1 MILIRRSIDRG
12 HADHGWLQ
20 AKHSFSFA
28 GYRDPAHMR
37 FRALRVINEDVVQG
51 GAGFSP
57 HDHQDME
64 ILTYILDGA
73 LEHKDSTGG
82 GGVIRPGD
90 LQYMSAGTGVTHSEF
105 NASKTAPVHLLQIW
119 LFPDR
124 AGHAPRYDQKT
135 FGDERKGALR
145 LVASPDGAHG
155 SLAIRQDARLYA
167 SILDEGATLSHAFAP
182 GRYGYLQLA
191 RGGLEIGGAI
201 MQPGDGAKIDGEAM
215 LSIKALADGTE
226 FLLFDLA

>member
-1 MILIRRSIDRG
+1 
-12 HADHGWLQ
+12 
-20 AKHSFSFA
+20 
-28 GYRDPAHMR
+28 
-37 FRALRVINEDVVQG
+37 VVQA

-64 ILTYILDGA
+64 ILTYILEGA

-105 NASKTAPVHLLQIW
+105 NASKTASVHLLQIW

-124 AGHAPRYDQKT
+124 AGYQPRYDQKT

-145 LVASPDGAHG
+145 LVASPDGAEG

-167 SILDEGATLSHAFAP
+167 SILDEGATIAHDFAP
-182 GRYGYLQLA
+182 GRFGYLQLA
-191 RGGLEIGGAI
+191 KGGLEIGGAI
-201 MQPGDGAKIDGEAM
+201 MQPGDGAKIDGESAIA
-215 LSIKALADGTE
+215 IKALADGTE